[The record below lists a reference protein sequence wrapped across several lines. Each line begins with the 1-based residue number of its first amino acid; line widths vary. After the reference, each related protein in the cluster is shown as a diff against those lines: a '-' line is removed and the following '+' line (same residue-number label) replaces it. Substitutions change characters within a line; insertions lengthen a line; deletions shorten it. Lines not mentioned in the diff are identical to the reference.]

1 MVILEEAAHMD
12 KKVFFEVVVPLLGVK
27 HTAVLAI
34 STPDDEFNYYT
45 QLLELG
51 LFKVIKIGLTC
62 EACEAMGLA
71 CTHKI
76 RRLPHW
82 KTMSKS
88 NNSIIIYYKMD
99 FWSAFELRHKN
110 EVYLDTAFDLAPV
123 IYHLIEC
130 MPRTLTQIIGEYAED
145 SVYFTEYN
153 FQITIYV
160 KNINSFTIDY
170 LCSDKKGRQQMI
182 QRVMA
187 SDPELMVRET
197 RGLVMSTKQFMI
209 HKSFILQ
216 FHTRAPYQIKNKV
229 QVLHMAIDPSGGGT
243 ASDYAVC
250 TIGREAGKTYIASLE
265 VSNSNKNNAIVAM
278 LQNHVLML
286 RKIPEYRNAI
296 IFLYIESNM
305 SFLSADGVCEMFISD
320 AERFGPM
327 IPVSDRKQDD
337 GRYGVWS
344 GQFEKEAYAI
354 GLMYAMSD
362 GSIDYAEHVACSN
375 LIPTKALLEDQM
387 RALRR
392 ETKQATDSAYNPVKV
407 VFTGKSHNTRDDLVM
422 ALQIA
427 LHNMRKQIRSDKFL
441 HWAKSQGI
449 DRI

>member
-1 MVILEEAAHMD
+1 MD

-82 KTMSKS
+82 KTMS
-88 NNSIIIYYKMD
+88 
-99 FWSAFELRHKN
+99 
-110 EVYLDTAFDLAPV
+110 
-123 IYHLIEC
+123 
-130 MPRTLTQIIGEYAED
+130 
-145 SVYFTEYN
+145 
-153 FQITIYV
+153 
-160 KNINSFTIDY
+160 
-170 LCSDKKGRQQMI
+170 RQQMI

-209 HKSFILQ
+209 HKSFIL
-216 FHTRAPYQIKNKV
+216 HLHNRPVYHVKNKV

-243 ASDYAVC
+243 ASDYAIC
-250 TIGREAGKTYIASLE
+250 TIGRESGKIFIASLE
-265 VSNSNKNNAIVAM
+265 VSGSNKWNAIVSM

-286 RKIPEYRNAI
+286 RKIPEYTNAI
-296 IFLYIESNM
+296 IFLYVESDY
-305 SFLSADGVCEMFISD
+305 SYLSSDQVCEMFISD

-327 IPVSDRKQDD
+327 IPASDDND
-337 GRYGVWS
+337 SEGRFGVRS
-344 GQFEKEAYAI
+344 QFIKEAMAI

-362 GSIDYAEHVACSN
+362 GSIDYAEHIASSN
-375 LIPTKALLEDQM
+375 LAPTKLLLEDQM
-387 RALRR
+387 RVLRR
-392 ETKQATDSAYNPVKV
+392 ETKQATDSAFNPVKV
-407 VFTGKSHNTRDDLVM
+407 IFTGKSHNTRDDLVM

-427 LHNMRKQIRSDKFL
+427 LHNMRKQNRSDKFL

-449 DRI
+449 DRF

>member
-82 KTMSKS
+82 KTMS
-88 NNSIIIYYKMD
+88 
-99 FWSAFELRHKN
+99 
-110 EVYLDTAFDLAPV
+110 
-123 IYHLIEC
+123 
-130 MPRTLTQIIGEYAED
+130 
-145 SVYFTEYN
+145 
-153 FQITIYV
+153 
-160 KNINSFTIDY
+160 
-170 LCSDKKGRQQMI
+170 RQQMI

-278 LQNHVLML
+278 LQNHVLAL
-286 RKIPEYRNAI
+286 RKIHEYRDAI

-362 GSIDYAEHVACSN
+362 GTIDYAEHIACSN